1 MEEIF
6 GRPSGPLQVRRTG
19 QTLYNVIFCKGLR
32 EIEALGSPKVTLGN
46 PSIFAFCINLGKRDK
61 ERDFFLGHTGGPI
74 VKKNYFLFA
83 IKNCSFPVE
92 ESAVGF
98 SKWCA
103 MDGRKM
109 NYFVFQHMSMN
120 CEIVLTL

>member
-1 MEEIF
+1 M
-6 GRPSGPLQVRRTG
+6 
-19 QTLYNVIFCKGLR
+19 
-32 EIEALGSPKVTLGN
+32 
-46 PSIFAFCINLGKRDK
+46 
-61 ERDFFLGHTGGPI
+61 

-83 IKNCSFPVE
+83 IKNRSLPVG

-98 SKWCA
+98 SKWCE
-103 MDGRKM
+103 MDGREM

>member
-1 MEEIF
+1 MKRW
-6 GRPSGPLQVRRTG
+6 GAQRSLWATQ
-19 QTLYNVIFCKGLR
+19 
-32 EIEALGSPKVTLGN
+32 A
-46 PSIFAFCINLGKRDK
+46 IFAFCIKLGKRDK
-61 ERDFFLGHTGGPI
+61 EKGFFFLGHTGGPI

-83 IKNCSFPVE
+83 IKNGSLPVG

-98 SKWCA
+98 SKWCE
-103 MDGRKM
+103 MDGREM